1 MATPEEIQAE
11 HERAAGEIAEWEYM
25 KKLPKEWFGFSYHSI
40 LQSHE
45 DFFDVFSYVNENL
58 HRSAIFYYHSE
69 THEYK
74 LRVHIG
80 LTELCL
86 IEYIAPNLQVIE
98 RLLSNQFE
106 TMLHDMAEFN
116 MSTIS
121 IIVKEKNILSWNY
134 SQWLPDV
141 LEGFELFIRPSQPVR
156 VLNGSY
162 IVFDYS
168 DFTIDSNFIIYYNVF
183 RDEFF
188 GEARINNIPEMN
200 YTFDSSDL
208 PELEEKLDKFLLPRL
223 REIRKRA
230 GKAGTET

>member
-1 MATPEEIQAE
+1 MATPDEIRAE

-45 DFFDVFSYVNENL
+45 DFFDVFSYVNEKL

-74 LRVHIG
+74 LRVQIG
-80 LTELCL
+80 LTEFCR
-86 IEYIAPNLQVIE
+86 IEYIAPNLKVME
-98 RLLSNQFE
+98 RLFSEQFE
-106 TMLHDMAEFN
+106 TMLHNMAEFN
-116 MSTIS
+116 MDTIS
-121 IIVKEKNILSWNY
+121 IIVKEKNILAWDY
-134 SQWLPDV
+134 SSRLPDV

-168 DFTIDSNFIIYYNVF
+168 DFAIDSNFIIYYNVF

-200 YTFDSSDL
+200 YTFDSSDIA
-208 PELEEKLDKFLLPRL
+208 ELEEKLDEFLLPRL
-223 REIRKRA
+223 REIRERA
-230 GKAGTET
+230 GKAEAAI